1 MKYLAGAISHDINY
15 KEKFRFYK
23 QKLSTL
29 ILNDIIYDPAEEC
42 ELRGLSEWDECM
54 MFNVK
59 ILQQCNWLYVIDDGI
74 PSRGVELEVAVAL
87 SMRIPITC
95 VKYDKI
101 NCTMLF
107 KPYDYRRS
115 LS

>member
-1 MKYLAGAISHDINY
+1 MKYLAGAISNDISY

-23 QKLSTL
+23 QKISALM
-29 ILNDIIYDPAEEC
+29 LNDIIYNPVDEC
-42 ELRGLSEWDECM
+42 ELRGLSDWDECM

-87 SMRIPITC
+87 SMRIPITY

-101 NCTMLF
+101 NCSMLF
-107 KPYDYRRS
+107 KPYDY
-115 LS
+115 